1 MRKTFFLIILLLF
14 IISTHLFAQI
24 TAEDFYSQR
33 DSLTIKKN
41 ALTTEIKVIKADI
54 DSLQKVI
61 PLLDQEVTTAYRE
74 LYVLK
79 YGKKIGERVAYKR
92 IWKGMTEEMV
102 KDGWGEPDLIEKNVE
117 KWGVFTQ
124 WHYGEIIFFFR
135 DGKLTDWEEGN

>member
-24 TAEDFYSQR
+24 TVQEFYSQR

-41 ALTTEIKVIKADI
+41 VLTAEIKVIRAEI

-61 PLLDQEVTTAYRE
+61 PALEQEIKTAYRE

-92 IWKGMTEEMV
+92 IWLG
-102 KDGWGEPDLIEKNVE
+102 
-117 KWGVFTQ
+117 
-124 WHYGEIIFFFR
+124 
-135 DGKLTDWEEGN
+135 